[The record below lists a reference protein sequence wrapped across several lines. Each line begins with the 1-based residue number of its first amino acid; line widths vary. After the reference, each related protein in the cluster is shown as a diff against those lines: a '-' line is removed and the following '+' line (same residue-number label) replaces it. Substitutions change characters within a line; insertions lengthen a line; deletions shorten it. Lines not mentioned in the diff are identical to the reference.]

1 MDELELRRRC
11 YAQPTDRDPEFRAWL
26 DDNPAAHETAHK
38 AAQFDQRLSF
48 AMNQPRVPEGLSG
61 RILLNTAMQAR
72 KRRRRRIFT
81 SLALAASVVL
91 SATLVLTPAPHPAA
105 TVSDMALS
113 HVYGEI
119 GKLET
124 ANQVVNQTTLRGMF
138 ESMGGELQGTLEQVR
153 FAYLCPT
160 PHGRGLHMIA
170 DTEAGRVTVLYLP
183 ETTVDPARVQFADA
197 RFVGQTM
204 ATNGA
209 GTLNVI
215 GENREA
221 VSIMRSRLSRQVQ
234 WRNRSLA
241 QASVGGH
248 DLVAPAR
255 FGPIQSLIHT

>member
-11 YAQPTDRDPEFRAWL
+11 YAQPTDQDPAFRAWL
-26 DDNPAAHETAHK
+26 DNNPAARDTARK

-48 AMNQPRVPEGLSG
+48 AMRQPPIPEGLSG

-72 KRRRRRIFT
+72 KRRRRIFT
-81 SLALAASVVL
+81 SLAVAASIVL
-91 SATLVLTPAPHPAA
+91 SAGLVLAPTQEPAA
-105 TVSDMALS
+105 AVGDMALR

-119 GKLET
+119 AMLET
-124 ANQVVNQTTLRGMF
+124 ANQVVSQTTLRGMF

-183 ETTVDPARVQFADA
+183 ETAVEPAQVQFADA

-221 VSIMRSRLSRQVQ
+221 VSIMRERLNRQVH
-234 WRNRSLA
+234 WRAAALA
-241 QASVGGH
+241 LGSVGGN
-248 DLVAPAR
+248 DLVAPAGL
-255 FGPIQSLIHT
+255 GPIHRFVGT